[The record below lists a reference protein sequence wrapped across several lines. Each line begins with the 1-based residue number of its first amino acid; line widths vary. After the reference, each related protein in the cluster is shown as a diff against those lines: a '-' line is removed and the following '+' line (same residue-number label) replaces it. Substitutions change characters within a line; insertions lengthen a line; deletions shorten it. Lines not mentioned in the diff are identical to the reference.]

1 MHGLM
6 METPLLITEIM
17 RYAEKN
23 HPKAEVV
30 SVSADHPRH
39 RCTYAEVFRRAR
51 RLANALAAA
60 GIREG
65 DRVGTLAWND
75 HRHLEL
81 YYAVSCMGA
90 VLHTIN
96 PRLFPEQVE
105 FIINHAEDRLLFVD
119 PTLLP
124 LYAQLAGKLPTVR
137 QTIVM
142 TSDSALPADI
152 AAKLESYEAFIA
164 GQPDSYD
171 WPVLDERAAA
181 ALCYTS
187 GTTGNPKG
195 VLFSHRSTLLH
206 AYAGC
211 LPDVLNLSRRESVL
225 AVVPMFHANAWGL
238 PYACAITGAKLVF
251 PGPKMGDPATLTALI
266 EEESVTHAAGVPTVW
281 TGLLNYLEQTG
292 KRLPTLKRT
301 LVGGSAVPLKMIR
314 EFEEKHG
321 IVVQQGWGMT
331 EMSPI
336 GTVNSYIP
344 DDASAGEDTC
354 RKRTLQGRAVFGVD
368 MKIVDEQNRELPWD
382 GVATGEL
389 KVRGPW
395 VCRGYFR
402 VDERRRRHRRR
413 RIPAYHGPRQ
423 GRHQVGRRVDQLGRH
438 GKLRLRSPGCAH
450 GRRHRRAPPE
460 MGRAA
465 AVDRRAEA
473 GTHASPRLG
482 ARAHRSA
489 LRQVAAARRRRA
501 RREHPAHRH
510 RQDRQEAAE
519 GRILRP
525 PDAGGQPLTAA
536 RGLMCSAQAI
546 EASRERRP
554 EQTRLETAVPAPV
567 AD

>member
-402 VDERRRRHRRR
+402 VDESPAHDADGWFATGDVAAIDADGYLHITDRAKDVIKSGGEWISSVDMENCACGHPDVLMAAAIGVRHPKWDERPLL
-413 RIPAYHGPRQ
+413 IVVPRQ
-423 GRHQVGRRVDQLGRH
+423 GRTPARDSVLAHIAQHFAKWQLPDDVV
-438 GKLRLRSPGCAH
+438 L
-450 GRRHRRAPPE
+450 
-460 MGRAA
+460 
-465 AVDRRAEA
+465 AEN
-473 GTHASPRLG
+473 
-482 ARAHRSA
+482 
-489 LRQVAAARRRRA
+489 
-501 RREHPAHRH
+501 
-510 RQDRQEAAE
+510 
-519 GRILRP
+519 I
-525 PDAGGQPLTAA
+525 PLTATGKIDKKRLRA
-536 RGLMCSAQAI
+536 EYCDHLMQAGN
-546 EASRERRP
+546 R
-554 EQTRLETAVPAPV
+554 
-567 AD
+567 